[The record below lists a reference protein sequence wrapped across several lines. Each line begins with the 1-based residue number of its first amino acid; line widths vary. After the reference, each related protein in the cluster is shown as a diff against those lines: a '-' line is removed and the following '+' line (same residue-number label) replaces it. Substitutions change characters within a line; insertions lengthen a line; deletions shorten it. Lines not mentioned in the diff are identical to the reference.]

1 MAIDLLERIDDWFD
15 KNSIALEYEGQ
26 VNIEGGMIAVA
37 SSRFQEFCLADH
49 NDQSDAFCECGRNED
64 NFISMLSGN
73 GDGLYAVMTL
83 RDHANVNLQN
93 KISRTTRSIGYVIDC
108 DTRQSDQYFDDADT
122 DQAGLL
128 DGLSIS
134 KYLTDEEPKLFHF
147 GTVSNSDGIFISD
160 KGAYLNSQYPI
171 ISSKSELCGK
181 YFVFA
186 ICTDGPGMLAGAE
199 HLLHGL
205 NSNANMIVPRLIL
218 VVHQNYAGELLEIS
232 EKLPL
237 TLSELEHSWNKA
249 TVMMHSEDQSKT
261 AIWNNYLFKKNLGA
275 FGPKSNFN
283 QYASWILQGKEFF
296 EDEFLEPWEIVSNLL
311 TSWAARGDDPDL
323 LMRDAI
329 INLHNDRGMFEKS
342 EEISVELIARHK
354 GLESGAEKAN
364 DLCFGSYF
372 PQNKLEDA
380 EKLLLEVLNWHNL
393 SERIIGI
400 THGNLGIIEYRRK
413 NYSRA
418 KEFFNLSLSADS
430 TDSESL
436 YYLGCI
442 SFHENDKSLA
452 TSFWNKCSSQTG
464 RYPELAILKLA
475 GEQVTVIPEFTEL
488 ARVVEFKDIN

>member
-1 MAIDLLERIDDWFD
+1 
-15 KNSIALEYEGQ
+15 
-26 VNIEGGMIAVA
+26 
-37 SSRFQEFCLADH
+37 
-49 NDQSDAFCECGRNED
+49 
-64 NFISMLSGN
+64 
-73 GDGLYAVMTL
+73 
-83 RDHANVNLQN
+83 
-93 KISRTTRSIGYVIDC
+93 
-108 DTRQSDQYFDDADT
+108 
-122 DQAGLL
+122 
-128 DGLSIS
+128 
-134 KYLTDEEPKLFHF
+134 
-147 GTVSNSDGIFISD
+147 
-160 KGAYLNSQYPI
+160 
-171 ISSKSELCGK
+171 
-181 YFVFA
+181 
-186 ICTDGPGMLAGAE
+186 
-199 HLLHGL
+199 
-205 NSNANMIVPRLIL
+205 
-218 VVHQNYAGELLEIS
+218 
-232 EKLPL
+232 
-237 TLSELEHSWNKA
+237 
-249 TVMMHSEDQSKT
+249 MHSEDQSKT

-283 QYASWILQGKEFF
+283 KYASWILQGKEFS
-296 EDEFLEPWEIVSNLL
+296 EDEFLEPWQIVSNIL
-311 TSWAARGDDPDL
+311 TSWAVRGDDPDL
-323 LMRDAI
+323 LVRNAI

-354 GLESGAEKAN
+354 GLESGAEKVN
-364 DLCFGSYF
+364 DLCFGAYF

-475 GEQVTVIPEFTEL
+475 REQVTVIPEFTEL
-488 ARVVEFKDIN
+488 ARAVEFKDEN